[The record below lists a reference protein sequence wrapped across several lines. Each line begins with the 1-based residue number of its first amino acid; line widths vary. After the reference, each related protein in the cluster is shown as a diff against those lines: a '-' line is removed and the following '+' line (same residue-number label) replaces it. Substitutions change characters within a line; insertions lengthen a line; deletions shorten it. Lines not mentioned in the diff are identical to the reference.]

1 MPRLPPLRSPPP
13 RATRLGVR
21 RAGTM
26 EAAAYKRLYPEQY
39 YDKFIAE
46 GARPDGRP
54 LGRARPVSLARGVV
68 TTAQG
73 SALAKVGRTT
83 AIAAVKLEPVAPT
96 LDAPDL
102 GVLEVTVEL
111 PPMCS
116 ASTRPGRPS
125 EEAAHATRRIA
136 DALADA
142 RVVDLTK
149 LCIKEG
155 LWAWKVSLDVYCLD
169 NDGGVIDVGLLAA
182 VAALRDCVVPFASV
196 DDRGKVHTGGEG
208 KRKRHNRDGPDDAN
222 PDEDENPSSSSARC
236 EVTVARVPVAL
247 TVGLYKGQRI
257 VDPSAEETTLMEA
270 TVTVVVDD
278 AGAVVAVVKPGGTAE
293 ATETTLAHCVAA
305 ARLRHSPCAKAMDDA
320 FEGGR

>member
-1 MPRLPPLRSPPP
+1 
-13 RATRLGVR
+13 
-21 RAGTM
+21 M

-83 AIAAVKLEPVAPT
+83 AIAAVKLEPVAPA

-169 NDGGVIDVGLLAA
+169 KDGGVIDVGLLAA

-196 DDRGKVHTGGEG
+196 DDRGKIHTGGEG
-208 KRKRHNRDGPDDAN
+208 KRKRTN
-222 PDEDENPSSSSARC
+222 PDRPDADAADTAADDEPPSSSSARC

-247 TVGLYKGQRI
+247 TVGLYKGQLI
-257 VDPSAEETTLMEA
+257 VDPSAEETTLMES

-278 AGAVVAVVKPGGTAE
+278 AGAIVAVAKPGGTAE

-305 ARLRHSPCAKAMDDA
+305 ARLRYPPCAKAMEDA
-320 FEGGR
+320 FGGER

>member
-1 MPRLPPLRSPPP
+1 M
-13 RATRLGVR
+13 
-21 RAGTM
+21 
-26 EAAAYKRLYPEQY
+26 
-39 YDKFIAE
+39 
-46 GARPDGRP
+46 
-54 LGRARPVSLARGVV
+54 ARGVV

-83 AIAAVKLEPVAPT
+83 AIAAVKLEPVAPA

-196 DDRGKVHTGGEG
+196 DDRGKVHTGGEM
-208 KRKRHNRDGPDDAN
+208 KRKRNNRDGPDDAS
-222 PDEDENPSSSSARC
+222 PDEDEKC

-247 TVGLYKGQRI
+247 TVGLYKGRRI

-320 FEGGR
+320 FEGER

>member
-1 MPRLPPLRSPPP
+1 
-13 RATRLGVR
+13 
-21 RAGTM
+21 M

-83 AIAAVKLEPVAPT
+83 AIAAVKLEPVAPA

-169 NDGGVIDVGLLAA
+169 DDGGVIDVGLLAA

-208 KRKRHNRDGPDDAN
+208 RRKRNNRDGPDDAN
-222 PDEDENPSSSSARC
+222 PDEDETC

-247 TVGLYKGQRI
+247 TVGLYKGRRI

-320 FEGGR
+320 FEGER